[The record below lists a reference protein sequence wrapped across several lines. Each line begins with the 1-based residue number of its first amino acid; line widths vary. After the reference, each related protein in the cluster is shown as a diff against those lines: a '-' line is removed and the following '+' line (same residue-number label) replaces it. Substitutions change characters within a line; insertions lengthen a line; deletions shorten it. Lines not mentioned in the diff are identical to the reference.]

1 MRDLNLLELART
13 APVHFMGIDGAGMC
27 ALAELLVRSGGKV
40 TGCDLKESARVRR
53 LESLGGGI
61 HLGHD
66 PNHVDDASALVV
78 TAAVPEDHPEVARA
92 LERGIPVLKRA
103 AALGAVVNHGRV
115 VAIAG
120 THGKTTTTA
129 MTTEVLAAGGI
140 DPTGLVGGTVVE
152 WEGNLR
158 YGRSD
163 VFVVEADEYDRS
175 FHELE
180 PDVAV
185 VTNVEAEH
193 LDVYGELAGVEEGFR
208 DFLGNV
214 RSGGRVV
221 VCADDTGASRLLAG
235 LPFDGYTYGLS
246 SGSQLRAVDV
256 ESTAA
261 GIRCRV
267 VENGDDAGSLFLGV
281 PGLHNLRNALG
292 AAAAARQLGV
302 EWSAIAL
309 GLAAYRG
316 IERRFERSGQVAGV
330 DVIDDYAH
338 HPTEIRATLQ
348 AVRAIYPDR
357 QVVAVFQPHLF
368 SRTRDFHRDFGVSLT
383 GADVVWVTDV
393 FPAREPPIP
402 GVTGEL
408 IVAAARDHGGPQ
420 VHYHPDLEGLPAALV
435 PTLRPGDVVVTLG
448 AGSVEVVGDLVLDL
462 LRQRGDGARDE
473 RSRGEHA

>member
-1 MRDLNLLELART
+1 VRALNLLELART
-13 APVHFMGIDGAGMC
+13 DPVHFMGIDGAGMC

-40 TGCDLKESARVRR
+40 TGCDLKDSTRVRR
-53 LESLGGGI
+53 IESFGGGI
-61 HLGHD
+61 HLGHH
-66 PNHVDDASALVV
+66 PHHVDDASALVV

-92 LERGIPVLKRA
+92 LERGIPVLKRS

-115 VAIAG
+115 LAVAG

-129 MTTEVLAAGGI
+129 MATEVLAAGGM

-152 WEGNLR
+152 WKGNLR

-180 PDVAV
+180 PYVAV
-185 VTNVEAEH
+185 VTNVDAEH
-193 LDVYGELAGVEEGFR
+193 LDVYGDLAGVEEGFR
-208 DFLGNV
+208 DFLDNV
-214 RSGGRVV
+214 RPDGRVV

-235 LPFDGYTYGLS
+235 LPFGGYTYGLS

-267 VENGDDAGSLFLGV
+267 VENGDDAGSLFVGV

-292 AAAAARQLGV
+292 AAAAARHLGV
-302 EWSAIAL
+302 EWREIAV
-309 GLAAYRG
+309 GLAAYHG
-316 IERRFERSGQVAGV
+316 VERRFERLGQAAGV

-338 HPTEIRATLQ
+338 HPTEIRVTLQ
-348 AVRAIYPDR
+348 AVRASYPDR

-393 FPAREPPIP
+393 FPARVPSIP

-408 IVAAARDHGGPQ
+408 IVTAARDYGGPQ
-420 VHYHPDLEGLPAALV
+420 VHYHPDLDSLPAALV
-435 PTLRPGDVVVTLG
+435 PTLHPGDVLVTLG
-448 AGSVEVVGDLVLDL
+448 AGSVEVVGECVLDL
-462 LRQRGDGARDE
+462 LRQQDDGAHDE